1 MRDDQTAFDYLT
13 GALTGGA
20 RPDVVGR
27 KFTPDGTPL
36 SCPGFTT
43 VCHVEPASDAFLALV
58 QAQEALKAGPL
69 AQAFTLMPPDS
80 LHMTIFE
87 GVIDYSRSP
96 ERWPR
101 HLPLD
106 ATIEY
111 CAGEAKTRLAAA
123 RHNAAFTVQPTGIF
137 AGFSVSMA
145 GATDHQDAS
154 LRETRNHLRDTLNLH
169 RPDHDACQFH
179 ITLAYLLRWLN
190 ADEAQH
196 VIGLFRDVADRLFQ
210 HMPEVTL
217 GPIELCTFATMHR
230 FERIMYLDN

>member
-1 MRDDQTAFDYLT
+1 MRDDRTAFDYLT
-13 GALTGGA
+13 GALTGEA
-20 RPDVVGR
+20 RPDAVGR
-27 KFTPDGTPL
+27 KFTPDGAPL

-69 AQAFTLMPPDS
+69 AQAFTFMPPDS

-87 GVIDYSRSP
+87 GVIDYSRSS

-106 ATIEY
+106 ATIEH
-111 CAGEAKTRLAAA
+111 CADDAKTRLTAAQ
-123 RHNAAFTVQPTGIF
+123 HNAAFKARPTGIF

-145 GATDHQDAS
+145 GATDQQEAA

-169 RPDHDACQFH
+169 RQDHDAYQFH

-190 ADEAQH
+190 AAEAQH
-196 VIGLFRDVADRLFQ
+196 VIALSLAVGERLCQ
-210 HMPEVTL
+210 HLPEVTL
-217 GPIELCTFATMHR
+217 GPIELCSFETMHR
-230 FERIMYLDN
+230 FDRIMYLKN

>member
-20 RPDVVGR
+20 QPDAVGR
-27 KFTPDGTPL
+27 KFTPEGAPL

-69 AQAFTLMPPDS
+69 AQAFTFMPPDS

-96 ERWPR
+96 EHWLK

-123 RHNAAFTVQPTGIF
+123 QPNTAFKVRPTGIF

-145 GATDHQDAS
+145 GATDSYEAL
-154 LRETRNHLRDTLNLH
+154 LRETRNHLRDTLKLD
-169 RPDHDACQFH
+169 RPNHDAYQFH
-179 ITLAYLLRWLN
+179 ITLAYLLRWLS
-190 ADEAQH
+190 ADEAQQ
-196 VIGLFRDVADRLFQ
+196 VIDLSREVAERFFQ

-217 GPIELCTFATMHR
+217 GPIELCTFETMHR
-230 FERIMYLDN
+230 FERIMYLNN